1 MSTQLAGPAV
11 CSLVGS
17 WLGLVDMYRPDLGV
31 TNATLEITLVELIRT
46 GSNPIDSEQ
55 DSQPLNIYR
64 VLTGYDEFFN
74 SYF

>member
-1 MSTQLAGPAV
+1 M
-11 CSLVGS
+11 
-17 WLGLVDMYRPDLGV
+17 VDMYRPDLGV

>member
-1 MSTQLAGPAV
+1 
-11 CSLVGS
+11 
-17 WLGLVDMYRPDLGV
+17 MYRPDLGV

-46 GSNPIDSEQ
+46 GSNPIESEQ

-64 VLTGYDEFFN
+64 VFTGYDEFFD